1 MPIEISNRE
10 LIWRTLFCM
19 KASLRGIECY
29 LGTKREINYLMD
41 KVGSFI
47 YLDKGFHNGV
57 SQPLY
62 QKVKENQGIIISLD
76 EEGAIDFEDHSTL
89 SARYDY
95 KLFEEASSV
104 FFWGAD
110 QLNNVAK
117 NIPDI
122 SKAIVTGHPRFEYLK
137 PEYHFLYE
145 SKTKRLK
152 KKYGQF
158 ILINTNMGFGNNYRG
173 KKFIIDNYG
182 GRFKSIKS
190 IINND
195 EIKLEGYIKLVK
207 SLSMLET
214 QQIII
219 RPHPEEDIK
228 TYEDAFHNYENV
240 RVIYDGSAIPW
251 ILASNI
257 MIHPDCTT
265 GVESLMLGKEPI
277 SFLPKGLDE
286 SLLTVLPI
294 LASYKFNSEKKLIEF
309 INADKFVHKKVI
321 YSEYEWL
328 NTSFSFLSN
337 ISNMIIAEIIK
348 VTENIDNK
356 STVRKLTLFKKYQI
370 RLRHYYNQINSPY
383 DNLLS
388 NKLKGFYPNNVTELV
403 FAINK
408 KQPNRYKSSFCKIN
422 KHLFYFS

>member
-19 KASLRGIECY
+19 KASQRGIECY

-76 EEGAIDFEDHSTL
+76 EEGAIDFEDHTTL

-145 SKTKRLK
+145 SETKRLK

-173 KKFIIDNYG
+173 KEFIIDNYG

-195 EIKLEGYIKLVK
+195 EIKLKAYIKLVK
-207 SLSMLET
+207 SLSAL
-214 QQIII
+214 QKQHIII
-219 RPHPEEDIK
+219 RPHPEEDINI
-228 TYEDAFHNYENV
+228 YEDAFHNYENV
-240 RVIYDGSAIPW
+240 SVIYEMSVIPW
-251 ILASNI
+251 ILASDI

-265 GVESLMLGKEPI
+265 GVEALMLGKKSI

-286 SLLTVLPI
+286 NLLTVLPI
-294 LASYKFNSEKKLIEF
+294 KASYEFNSQTKLIEF
-309 INADKFVHKKVI
+309 INLEKFMNDKVN
-321 YSEYEWL
+321 YSENEWL
-328 NTSFSFLSN
+328 NNSFNFLNN
-337 ISNMIIAEIIK
+337 ISDMIITEIIK
-348 VTENIDNK
+348 VTGNINNQSAFSQLTFLKK
-356 STVRKLTLFKKYQI
+356 SQI
-370 RLRHYYNQINSPY
+370 RLKHYYNQIKSPY
-383 DNLLS
+383 DNLLA
-388 NKLKGFYPNNVTELV
+388 NKLKGFNPSNVTQLV
-403 FAINK
+403 YAINK
-408 KQPNRYKSSFCKIN
+408 KQPDTNKNSFHKIN
-422 KHLFYFS
+422 NHLYCFS